1 MLLKILNIEWKRTF
15 KNLGGEEGGN
25 IIGRTRMDS
34 PSRKANET
42 KRMVLKFVDPL
53 VIYRNFLLMSRS
65 CWHCARIKSLHFHRH
80 FLRIHGAVR
89 EKVHG
94 VTRDLRARL
103 GTCGC
108 LIVFIRSEA
117 RNDILTSISSI
128 ERLKS
133 KRKKNRNKMIVIN
146 F

>member
-1 MLLKILNIEWKRTF
+1 MK
-15 KNLGGEEGGN
+15 
-25 IIGRTRMDS
+25 
-34 PSRKANET
+34 T

-53 VIYRNFLLMSRS
+53 VIYKNFLLMSRS

-117 RNDILTSISSI
+117 RNDILTSISTFNFI
-128 ERLKS
+128 NRTI
-133 KRKKNRNKMIVIN
+133 KKQKKKKKE
-146 F
+146 